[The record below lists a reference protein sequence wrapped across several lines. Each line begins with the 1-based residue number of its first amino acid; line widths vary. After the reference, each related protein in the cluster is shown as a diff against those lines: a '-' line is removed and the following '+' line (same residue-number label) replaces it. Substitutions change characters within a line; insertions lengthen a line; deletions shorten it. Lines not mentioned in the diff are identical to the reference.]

1 MRQDEI
7 PHGENSYGVT
17 WQMRAS
23 AASLICFQGKLLDRW
38 ALCLQFQASIAAS
51 AMWYG
56 IIKGKVM
63 KDNLISSN
71 VVASVAYR
79 GPLDKY
85 KATRQTMDADLVK
98 SVGASMKGMLGN
110 KQAIAVRVTAV

>member
-1 MRQDEI
+1 
-7 PHGENSYGVT
+7 
-17 WQMRAS
+17 MRAW

-38 ALCLQFQASIAAS
+38 VLCLQFRASIAVS
-51 AMWYG
+51 VMWYG
-56 IIKGKVM
+56 TKKGKIM

-71 VVASVAYR
+71 VVASVGYSS
-79 GPLDKY
+79 PLDKY
-85 KATRQTMDADLVK
+85 KVTRQTMDAELVQ